1 MAEQN
6 TAWLLAQWALW
17 QREGVGLKL
26 SAKSPLAFLSQV
38 ADEELEIASSE
49 ICDEDALRVD
59 RVMAE
64 LKSLSKEYYKTLV
77 YSFVNNLSAGQV
89 ALRMGVSRYMAV
101 KLYEEAYQKVDE
113 LLSRY
118 SDSLDCKKNI

>member
-26 SAKSPLAFLSQV
+26 NAKSPLAFLSQV
-38 ADEELEIASSE
+38 ADEESEIASSE

-118 SDSLDCKKNI
+118 SD